1 MEEAR
6 ARMIERWAEPPHGQ
20 EQNLV
25 QEMQMA
31 ARGELPP
38 PSGNSVAPNQQPA
51 SRTAPPAGKWP
62 PKAVYHSYG
71 GQKWG
76 SGLSKDL
83 CSRENYW

>member
-31 ARGELPP
+31 ARGELPSS
-38 PSGNSVAPNQQPA
+38 SGSGTAGMQQPRRRA
-51 SRTAPPAGKWP
+51 EPVAGK
-62 PKAVYHSYG
+62 STI
-71 GQKWG
+71 
-76 SGLSKDL
+76 
-83 CSRENYW
+83 

>member
-31 ARGELPP
+31 ARGELPLS
-38 PSGNSVAPNQQPA
+38 SGNGAAGMQQPG
-51 SRTAPPAGKWP
+51 RRPEPPAGK
-62 PKAVYHSYG
+62 
-71 GQKWG
+71 
-76 SGLSKDL
+76 LSLDRGRVDQD
-83 CSRENYW
+83 CH

>member
-31 ARGELPP
+31 ARGEVPP
-38 PSGNSVAPNQQPA
+38 PTGNGAAGRQQPGRRA
-51 SRTAPPAGKWP
+51 DPPPGKL
-62 PKAVYHSYG
+62 KF
-71 GQKWG
+71 
-76 SGLSKDL
+76 
-83 CSRENYW
+83 